1 MWFFDST
8 IEAEKVGGWSRS
20 EAWLVATRAR
30 RADREGMN
38 RLHKVP
44 DLPRL
49 EIGIDFV
56 FLRLCEFLIA
66 VSRLGVSLVASSSG
80 QDDGTRVW
88 AFGAEEMRNSAEPP
102 LTQEWRFFCD

>member
-1 MWFFDST
+1 MAAEFMWFFDST
-8 IEAEKVGGWSRS
+8 IEAEKAGGWSRS

-44 DLPRL
+44 DLSRL

-66 VSRLGVSLVASSSG
+66 VSRLGVSLVPMVTG
-80 QDDGTRVW
+80 LNEV
-88 AFGAEEMRNSAEPP
+88 
-102 LTQEWRFFCD
+102 

>member
-1 MWFFDST
+1 MVFDSN
-8 IEAEKVGGWSRS
+8 IEAEKAGRWSRS
-20 EAWLVATRAR
+20 AAWLVATRAR

-44 DLPRL
+44 DLSRL

-66 VSRLGVSLVASSSG
+66 VSRLGVSLVPMVTGLNEIQVEILQVGHPGRMLSG
-80 QDDGTRVW
+80 RQSARL
-88 AFGAEEMRNSAEPP
+88 GA
-102 LTQEWRFFCD
+102 